1 MLSEND
7 RILHNRLRGYIEA
20 GREGVVYPNMS
31 YREKVSY
38 YALALTRMGLVY
50 GHGGRYRMYSE
61 HDEPATWSRA
71 GQSGGPALECGGFVE
86 MILYAMG
93 KIDSDIFNYR
103 GLRAVEH
110 GTEFYRQAAGKE
122 EDYKEN
128 WIPDYG
134 TTITELND
142 IGVWAQTPLLLF
154 FREEFVPIAGD
165 VWPKA
170 GDCLFFA
177 SKDTHGW
184 HFHAGIWIRTAH
196 EEGLVHS
203 SPASKWDAKD
213 GPKYTDHDSDYW
225 KDFLAPQRRIWLER
239 FGAST
244 TRLKELA

>member
-1 MLSEND
+1 MTALETAM
-7 RILHNRLRGYIEA
+7 HNRLRGSIKMM
-20 GREGVVYPNMS
+20 REGYFYPGLPLAEQMS
-31 YREKVSY
+31 YF
-38 YALALTRMGLVY
+38 ALMLIGMGIAY
-50 GHGGRYRMYSE
+50 GHGGRYKMGSE

-71 GQSGGPALECGGFVE
+71 GQDGGPALECAGFVE
-86 MILYAMG
+86 MLMYAMD

-103 GLRAVEH
+103 GLRPVEH

-154 FREEFVPIAGD
+154 YRKEFVPIAGD

-177 SKDTHGW
+177 SKDTRGW
-184 HFHAGIWIRTAH
+184 HFHTGGWVETPSKQ
-196 EEGLVHS
+196 GLVHS

-225 KDFLAPQRRIWLER
+225 KDFLAPQRRIWLEQ